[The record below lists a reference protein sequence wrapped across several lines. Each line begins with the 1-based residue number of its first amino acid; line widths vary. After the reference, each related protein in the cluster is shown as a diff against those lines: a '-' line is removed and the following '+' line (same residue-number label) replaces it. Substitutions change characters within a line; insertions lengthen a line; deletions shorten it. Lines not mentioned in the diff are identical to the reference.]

1 MLSLI
6 DSWSTTMTLDR
17 FCSAKIAFCLSIVW
31 VEARTAESISFKV
44 ALLTA
49 LLVFTLTD
57 ELGLLALFL
66 PAYLGLPET
75 RAREALLKTDMKS
88 ALCMI
93 EFLVTLKA
101 QTMVLKSLI
110 GILLPS
116 SSRARNI

>member
-1 MLSLI
+1 
-6 DSWSTTMTLDR
+6 MTLDR

-49 LLVFTLTD
+49 LLVVFTPLTD
-57 ELGLLALFL
+57 ELGLIALFL

-88 ALCMI
+88 AFCMI
-93 EFLVTLKA
+93 EFLITRKA

-116 SSRARNI
+116 SSRARNIWSFVT